1 MIGNIVTVGAYL
13 ISIFA
18 VLLLAYVIF
27 RAIVAAFKVKR
38 EENEEEVVLVK
49 EKVTKVRQKNTG
61 NKVSERQ
68 FSKEK
73 KIRKMYE
80 DLVFRKN
87 LGPKPDKA
95 EKQLV
100 TNRLKHQT
108 PKEQCRYLNSGEVI
122 RRMYEKARYSGD
134 EVSKEDVK
142 AMKEICTLE
151 SKSR

>member
-1 MIGNIVTVGAYL
+1 METMKDFERELEASFRKINVGD
-13 ISIFA
+13 IIKGVVIA
-18 VLLLAYVIF
+18 V
-27 RAIVAAFKVKR
+27 
-38 EENEEEVVLVK
+38 NEEEVVLVR
-49 EKVTKVRQKNTG
+49 EKVTKVRQKNTE

-122 RRMYEKARYSGD
+122 RRMYEKARYSGE
-134 EVSKEDVK
+134 EVSKDDVK